1 MAKTKEGLPDHL
13 IAPNFDDKEATAAL
27 LAKSIHLTVDT
38 LGYQWLRKAGML
50 IPKVVVNTKITTTAG
65 HRIPDG

>member
-1 MAKTKEGLPDHL
+1 MGKTKDGTSDHL

-27 LAKSIHLTVDT
+27 LAKTVHLTVDT
-38 LGYQWLRKAGML
+38 LGYQWLRKANTFV
-50 IPKVVVNTKITTTAG
+50 PKIVVNTKISHEAG

>member
-1 MAKTKEGLPDHL
+1 MKKKDGVSDHL
-13 IAPNFDDKEATAAL
+13 IAPNFDDKEGTQKL
-27 LAKSIHLTVDT
+27 LASAINLNVQT
-38 LGYQWLRKAGML
+38 LGYQWLRKAGTL